1 MKQQANQMR
10 PGWVID
16 FNGKQYLVT
25 KINIITP
32 GKGGAFIQVEMR
44 DVKTGLKTE
53 QRWRTADT
61 VEKLMSEEFDC
72 TFLYRDGDNLCF
84 MNAET
89 YDQFEIPAEMMGDRA
104 LFLQD
109 NMAVTVNFIEG
120 KPVSVNLPPHVT
132 LVVTETEPCIKG
144 ATVTTSFKSAT
155 LENGIRTTVPPFI
168 AQGEKI
174 VVSTEDNSYV
184 ERAKG

>member
-1 MKQQANQMR
+1 
-10 PGWVID
+10 
-16 FNGKQYLVT
+16 
-25 KINIITP
+25 
-32 GKGGAFIQVEMR
+32 
-44 DVKTGLKTE
+44 
-53 QRWRTADT
+53 
-61 VEKLMSEEFDC
+61 
-72 TFLYRDGDNLCF
+72 
-84 MNAET
+84 MNSET

-132 LVVTETEPCIKG
+132 LTVTETEPCIKG